1 MLDRTNP
8 ASLKKP
14 VEIKDPDATNKNI
27 TDLVPLPSYD
37 PVEFPFMIKRG
48 LKKISIV
55 DISNQRHFTMYEDM
69 NNKWGYNKVSLVDR
83 GEGRFNM
90 VFIVNEG
97 HTTRQIVKR
106 YDYPNIWC
114 EGLRKIVNLRHKEI
128 D

>member
-55 DISNQRHFTMYEDM
+55 PISAIFFCGFDCNFVNFDVGLLFFFYCP
-69 NNKWGYNKVSLVDR
+69 VDS
-83 GEGRFNM
+83 
-90 VFIVNEG
+90 
-97 HTTRQIVKR
+97 
-106 YDYPNIWC
+106 
-114 EGLRKIVNLRHKEI
+114 EI
-128 D
+128 GI